1 MDIFHC
7 KVWLPEGMNG
17 INLGDISFLF
27 WVLLVRISPWLDLG
41 CDVHMEHVTTPVQHR
56 CGEGPRF
63 ISHQCFLSYS
73 FSDVLREA
81 LPGSLGGYNQSQRLS
96 GGRWFCN
103 NIEFVIF
110 AFIFIPFFYY
120 SIYSIPFSL
129 SDVLRWILE
138 KWEANLA
145 MKHPCFTR
153 YMGGR

>member
-63 ISHQCFLSYS
+63 ISHQCFISASSPIPLAMSCVRRCRGAWAVTTSPSGWVVVDDSATTLNSWSLHLYS
-73 FSDVLREA
+73 FLFSTIPSIQFHSHFLMFCVE
-81 LPGSLGGYNQSQRLS
+81 YWKS
-96 GGRWFCN
+96 GRQ
-103 NIEFVIF
+103 
-110 AFIFIPFFYY
+110 
-120 SIYSIPFSL
+120 
-129 SDVLRWILE
+129 
-138 KWEANLA
+138 
-145 MKHPCFTR
+145 T
-153 YMGGR
+153 